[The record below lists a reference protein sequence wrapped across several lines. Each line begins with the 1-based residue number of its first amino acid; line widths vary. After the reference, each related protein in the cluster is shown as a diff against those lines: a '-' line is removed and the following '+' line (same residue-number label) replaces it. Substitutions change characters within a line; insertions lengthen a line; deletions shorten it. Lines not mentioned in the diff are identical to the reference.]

1 MHVIG
6 KKQKREVEET
16 RIKRISGSGMFIYK
30 IKINQN

>member
-6 KKQKREVEET
+6 KKQKREVET

-30 IKINQN
+30 IKINQD